1 MDNMELLTIR
11 EAAKFLK
18 VHPTTVRRHIAH
30 IPHVRIGK
38 QIRISKERLMEWVQ
52 NNLNEEGDE

>member
-18 VHPTTVRRHIAH
+18 VHPTTVRRHITH

>member
-1 MDNMELLTIR
+1 MELMTIG

-18 VHPTTVRRHIAH
+18 VHPTTVRRHITH

-38 QIRISKERLMEWVQ
+38 QIRINKQRLIEWVE
-52 NNLNEEGDE
+52 NNTNNEGEE